1 MKLENIYIESD
12 DDVSMV
18 VERILNTQSDNVVL
32 FIPEQ
37 AKISETILN
46 LRLLFREAKAAKK
59 KIFLNTEE
67 EEVAAMAEEVGIP
80 VMKYKEP
87 VKPVSRGPSFIR
99 DIAPPSKN
107 KKEKRID
114 GVKKEETEEEA
125 EGAEAVVAFKKKAA
139 KKIPSVRQWPTE
151 TEEEVSE
158 KKHSP
163 RKIRHHR
170 KIPKWLIL
178 SGAAVIG
185 VLVLGALGV
194 YLFSSAEVQIIT
206 KKTVWQNQS
215 AVLALKNLDEADLD
229 NFKIPAEY
237 LKFSRQAAQDFP
249 ATGLKDVKV
258 KSSGKIKIFNAY
270 SSTPQNLVTNTRFLS
285 QEGKIFRL
293 TAAVTVPGAKVEDG
307 KIIPSFVEVKVVAD
321 QAGAEY
327 NIGPTHFT
335 IPGFQGTPKYD
346 KFYADSAEAMTG
358 GYVGQAKVI
367 SQEDLN
373 QAQNQ
378 LTDLARVSLEE
389 EFQSKFP
396 QGFKILNEA
405 KSFSADKIT
414 YSGLVGDRVDT
425 FRGNITASLKAIAF
439 RESDIQKVFLYN
451 SIKGEADLNEKELF
465 SSDFQYGMPRV
476 DFEKGMISFPVSANL
491 VFREKIDVSGFPE
504 KLAGMGEKE
513 FQKFFANLP
522 GIENGII
529 RVKPSFLNFLPLN
542 VKNIN
547 IVLDPTAN

>member
-32 FIPEQ
+32 FVPER

-46 LRLLFREAKAAKK
+46 LRLLYREAKAAKK

-67 EEVAAMAEEVGIP
+67 EEVVAMAEEVGIP

-99 DIAPPSKN
+99 DIAPPSRN
-107 KKEKRID
+107 KKEKSEAPAAPKKNFSNKSVSYRQWLN
-114 GVKKEETEEEA
+114 VEKEE
-125 EGAEAVVAFKKKAA
+125 GL
-139 KKIPSVRQWPTE
+139 
-151 TEEEVSE
+151 E
-158 KKHSP
+158 KKSAP
-163 RKIRHHR
+163 RKAKRHWR
-170 KIPKWLIL
+170 LPKGFMLAGLGI
-178 SGAAVIG
+178 II
-185 VLVLGALGV
+185 VLALGASGV
-194 YLFSSAEVQIIT
+194 YLFSSAEVQIVT

-215 AVLALKNLDEADLD
+215 AVLALKSLDEEDQD

-237 LKFSRQAAQDFP
+237 LKFSRKASQDFP

-270 SSTPQNLVTNTRFLS
+270 SSTSQNLITNTRFLS
-285 QEGKIFRL
+285 QSGKIFRL
-293 TAAVTVPGAKVEDG
+293 TAGVTVPGAKVEAG
-307 KIIPSFVEVKVVAD
+307 KIIPSSVEVKVVAD
-321 QAGAEY
+321 QPGAEY
-327 NIGPTHFT
+327 NIEPTHFT

-346 KFYADSAEAMTG
+346 KFYADSSETMTG

-373 QAQNQ
+373 QAKSQ
-378 LTDLARVSLEE
+378 LTELAQVSLEE

-405 KSFSADKIT
+405 KSFSVEKIA
-414 YSGLVGDRVDT
+414 YSGLVGDQTET
-425 FRGNITASLKAIAF
+425 FRGSVTASLKAIAL
-439 RESDIQKVFLYN
+439 RESDIKEVFLA
-451 SIKGEADLNEKELF
+451 SATKSDSALAEKELF
-465 SSDFQYGMPRV
+465 SGDFQYGMPRV
-476 DFEKGMISFPVSANL
+476 DFEKGMLSFPVSATL
-491 VFREKIDVSGFPE
+491 VFRDKIDVSGFPDE
-504 KLAGMGEKE
+504 LAGMSEKQ

-522 GIENGII
+522 GIENGVIK
-529 RVKPSFLNFLPLN
+529 VKPSFLNFLPLN
-542 VKNIN
+542 IKNIK
-547 IVLDPTAN
+547 IILDPASN